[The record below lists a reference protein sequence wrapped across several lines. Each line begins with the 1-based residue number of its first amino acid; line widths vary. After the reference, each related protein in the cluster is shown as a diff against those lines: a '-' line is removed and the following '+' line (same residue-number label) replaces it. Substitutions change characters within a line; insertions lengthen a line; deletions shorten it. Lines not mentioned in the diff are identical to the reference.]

1 MRQTGSHRRP
11 AGRTAS
17 LGARLLLGM
26 ALALPGCG
34 GDGGTTPT
42 PTPTPTPGPSQAN
55 ITVTISNP
63 TYFTGGVPGFGYRL
77 QFGLNVR
84 ESAGLGANINFVRL
98 EVYDAAGSLLERTE
112 NGANTVP
119 GGNRLNPNSSRDFN
133 VTMGFN
139 SDPLSGRFILIGL
152 GTTDDR
158 GNTQVAVSQRLFF

>member
-1 MRQTGSHRRP
+1 MQTRTSRHL
-11 AGRTAS
+11 AGRVPF
-17 LGARLLLGM
+17 LGVRLLLGI

-34 GDGGTTPT
+34 GDSSSTPT
-42 PTPTPTPGPSQAN
+42 PTPTPTPGPTAAN
-55 ITVTISNP
+55 IAVTINNP
-63 TYFTGGVPGFGYRL
+63 TAFSGGVPGFGYSL

-98 EVYDAAGSLLERTE
+98 EIYNASGSLLERTE

-139 SDPLSGRFILIGL
+139 SDPVSGRFVLIGL

-158 GNTQVAVSQRLFF
+158 GNTQVAVSDRLFF

>member
-1 MRQTGSHRRP
+1 MRQTPVYRQP
-11 AGRTAS
+11 AGRTGF

-34 GDGGTTPT
+34 GDSGTTPT
-42 PTPTPTPGPSQAN
+42 PAPTPTPGPSQAN
-55 ITVTISNP
+55 ITVTINNP
-63 TYFTGGVPGFGYRL
+63 TYFSGGVPGYGYSL
-77 QFGLNVR
+77 EFALNVR

-98 EVYDAAGSLLERTE
+98 EIYNASGSLLERSE

-119 GGNRLNPNSSRDFN
+119 GGNRLNPNASRDFN

-139 SDPLSGRFILIGL
+139 SDPLSGRYVLIGL

-158 GNTQVAVSQRLFF
+158 GNTQVAVSDRLFF